1 MKLIVL
7 FRSSTWASH
16 LLKMAKVAIRPRM
29 QLHLVARSQTDH
41 SDIMKTFPKA
51 MAMAMENVQSYE
63 VFPLHGLLLI

>member
-29 QLHLVARSQTDH
+29 QLHLVARSYTDQY
-41 SDIMKTFPKA
+41 DIWKT
-51 MAMAMENVQSYE
+51 ELYE
-63 VFPLHGLLLI
+63 VFPLNGLL

>member
-29 QLHLVARSQTDH
+29 QLHLVARSHTDQY
-41 SDIMKTFPKA
+41 DIWKT
-51 MAMAMENVQSYE
+51 ELYE
-63 VFPLHGLLLI
+63 VFPLNGLL